1 MTIAGL
7 NFGACFTA
15 TSSLGDS
22 LNRPCASTSWTSTT
36 TVECGVRA
44 SRNGVLE
51 EVVTVGAI
59 VGTRLGAFT
68 LPTGAET
75 RRASFTFDGA
85 TPDLYEKL
93 HLPLASTF
101 APAAPVVSLFL
112 PNVASAYS
120 VGTTVTLQGLNFV
133 PIDWTASVRLGD
145 TLGLGACMT
154 SSWTSATTISCT
166 AGYGYGLWQ
175 RPAVTISE
183 MVGTGDPYFFHSG
196 CECTHTGCASLRCL
210 SGASMVCTCK
220 SNYTAAKC
228 NLCSLDNL
236 FDPEPYC
243 KSGTC
248 RVSSWTL
255 WCASALARQ
264 ALLARQASLGSHV
277 EA

>member
-85 TPDLYEKL
+85 TQDPKI
-93 HLPLASTF
+93 ST
-101 APAAPVVSLFL
+101 
-112 PNVASAYS
+112 
-120 VGTTVTLQGLNFV
+120 
-133 PIDWTASVRLGD
+133 
-145 TLGLGACMT
+145 
-154 SSWTSATTISCT
+154 
-166 AGYGYGLWQ
+166 
-175 RPAVTISE
+175 
-183 MVGTGDPYFFHSG
+183 SG
-196 CECTHTGCASLRCL
+196 S
-210 SGASMVCTCK
+210 
-220 SNYTAAKC
+220 
-228 NLCSLDNL
+228 
-236 FDPEPYC
+236 
-243 KSGTC
+243 TC
-248 RVSSWTL
+248 R
-255 WCASALARQ
+255 
-264 ALLARQASLGSHV
+264 
-277 EA
+277 